1 MALATPSSVRIA
13 SPSPAACAR
22 IEGSPVARLIAAASP
37 SQGTSTNFAWAIHA
51 GVSYDVTPQTV
62 IDLAYRYSDLGSAQS
77 GAVYTYDGAFAHS
90 GVHIK
95 DVTSNDL
102 LFGVRYKLQREA
114 VVYQPVK

>member
-1 MALATPSSVRIA
+1 MKDINVFNNSVA
-13 SPSPAACAR
+13 F
-22 IEGSPVARLIAAASP
+22 
-37 SQGTSTNFAWAIHA
+37 GTDKTTTNFAWALHA
-51 GVSYDVTPQTV
+51 GVSYDVTPQIV
-62 IDLAYRYSDLGSAQS
+62 VDLAYRYSDLGNVQS
-77 GAVYTYDGAFAHS
+77 GVVTTFDGAASYS